1 MYAKRHSKSGVYTV
15 EVEVDYIAK
24 PIACVQAGTGQL
36 SSPLYYTSARS
47 VYIIVKC
54 FENEQDA
61 KYIKNV
67 TVSVQWC
74 VYFTENSVG
83 VKTLIIHTYT

>member
-1 MYAKRHSKSGVYTV
+1 MFKL
-15 EVEVDYIAK
+15 E
-24 PIACVQAGTGQL
+24 QA
-36 SSPLYYTSARS
+36 SSHHH
-47 VYIIVKC
+47 YIIRAHALSIIIIGKC

-61 KYIKNV
+61 KYIENV
-67 TVSVQWC
+67 TVSVQWY